1 MYDTA
6 QEGPFYRVRPKALGT
21 ATQGDRARNRQ
32 GAEDARRQARGNIP
46 QPLADAD
53 IREVIRGKQGIAHQ
67 AADAYSRAAFNRA
80 YAPVE
85 NSDSSLRKQAPVG
98 RTFMLAAS
106 EDPAYK
112 QAVYEAYQQ
121 QMPEH
126 VGEAKNYD
134 ELVAKAYGHMAN
146 ETKAQFDSLPIAT
159 SYHRNGEGNYGS
171 SKDMLA
177 DIYNNRHL
185 NVFQGGDRHDFLH
198 EVDPRTGLNS
208 NEMFRAVHD
217 FYGHAVHGNE
227 FGPKGEEKAWA
238 AHSAMYS
245 PLARAA
251 MTAETRGQNSVVNYT
266 PLNARIKQE
275 VRELDEATHHA
286 RRKGRD
292 DLADA
297 AQAQKKDLLSNNF
310 QFAPNKALLLPPEM
324 NRGDYAGG
332 IPAYIRP
339 LIKPTNPTSAEL
351 THFSNEPNL
360 TATDP
365 SRYGTGIKGR
375 EEERL
380 SFPGAQRERTHFY
393 AGSPAPER
401 GEPGLG
407 AHRYSAKANDLYDVA
422 SDPEGLH
429 RLAIEHNITP
439 WTAKYNQG
447 VADPQGAFND
457 MERMAHE
464 GGYGGVLQRH
474 TQRPMAA
481 VFGALPVTK
490 T

>member
-1 MYDTA
+1 M
-6 QEGPFYRVRPKALGT
+6 
-21 ATQGDRARNRQ
+21 ATQGR
-32 GAEDARRQARGNIP
+32 P
-46 QPLADAD
+46 
-53 IREVIRGKQGIAHQ
+53 
-67 AADAYSRAAFNRA
+67 
-80 YAPVE
+80 YAPLP
-85 NSDSSLRKQAPVG
+85 NSESSLRKQAPIG
-98 RTFMLAAS
+98 RTFLQAMQG
-106 EDPAYK
+106 DPEYKRVVYDAYRR
-112 QAVYEAYQQ
+112 

-126 VGEAKNYD
+126 VGDAKNYD
-134 ELVAKAYGHMAN
+134 ELVAKAYGHLN
-146 ETKAQFDSLPIAT
+146 RETKAQFDSLPLNT
-159 SYHRNGEGNYGS
+159 SYHRGGEGNYNGS
-171 SKDMLA
+171 NEMARDVHGRK
-177 DIYNNRHL
+177 HL
-185 NVFQGGDRHDFLH
+185 YVFQGGEPHPLMNN
-198 EVDPRTGLNS
+198 VDPETGLNDT
-208 NEMFRAVHD
+208 EMFRAVHD
-217 FYGHAVHGNE
+217 AYGHALHANS

-238 AHSAMYS
+238 GHSGMYS
-245 PLARAA
+245 PLAQAA
-251 MTAETRGQNSVVNYT
+251 MTTETRGQNSVVNYT
-266 PLNARIKQE
+266 PLNAEIKQKT
-275 VRELDEATHHA
+275 RKLDEAAFHA
-286 RRKGRD
+286 LRKGH
-292 DLADA
+292 DA
-297 AQAQKKDLLSNNF
+297 EAAEFMRLKKQLMDEGFTYGPQA
-310 QFAPNKALLLPPEM
+310 PLLLPPEM

-332 IPAYIRP
+332 IPPYIRH
-339 LIKPTNPTSAEL
+339 LIKPAHPTSAEL

-407 AHRYSAKANDLYDVA
+407 AHRYAARANDLYDVA

>member
-275 VRELDEATHHA
+275 VRELDEALLVLALSSMSICTVRMSPTRPA
-286 RRKGRD
+286 RWSLKKLRSNPAPLWPLSW
-292 DLADA
+292 LATA
-297 AQAQKKDLLSNNF
+297 
-310 QFAPNKALLLPPEM
+310 
-324 NRGDYAGG
+324 
-332 IPAYIRP
+332 
-339 LIKPTNPTSAEL
+339 KP
-351 THFSNEPNL
+351 
-360 TATDP
+360 
-365 SRYGTGIKGR
+365 
-375 EEERL
+375 RL
-380 SFPGAQRERTHFY
+380 SASCLPAATGPLGGRIEPF
-393 AGSPAPER
+393 SPPPPISR
-401 GEPGLG
+401 
-407 AHRYSAKANDLYDVA
+407 
-422 SDPEGLH
+422 
-429 RLAIEHNITP
+429 
-439 WTAKYNQG
+439 
-447 VADPQGAFND
+447 
-457 MERMAHE
+457 
-464 GGYGGVLQRH
+464 
-474 TQRPMAA
+474 
-481 VFGALPVTK
+481 
-490 T
+490 